1 MNKSQSNY
9 HPREEEFPSPCWAPQ
24 GLRSHLATVWEWVS
38 ESIAPRPSITS
49 NCLGWGLSGR
59 TWSSYSNLIAALML
73 DTRNDIIRSELL
85 RLQKFQLSL
94 LLALEPSSTSSFVQ
108 RHLEPEWINGPQ
120 PEHTEKVKLW
130 PTACSN
136 LPSIPNPVEIY
147 NNQPRK
153 SVSYQANLQEVRCCL

>member
-9 HPREEEFPSPCWAPQ
+9 HPREEVFPPPCWAPQ

-38 ESIAPRPSITS
+38 ESIAPRPNITS
-49 NCLGWGLSGR
+49 NCLARGLSGR
-59 TWSSYSNLIAALML
+59 TWSSYSSLIAALML
-73 DTRNDIIRSELL
+73 DTWNDIIWSELL
-85 RLQKFQLSL
+85 HLQKFQFSL

-108 RHLEPEWINGPQ
+108 CHLEPEWINGPQ
-120 PEHTEKVKLW
+120 PDHTEKVKLW

-136 LPSIPNPVEIY
+136 LPSITNLVEIY

-153 SVSYQANLQEVRCCL
+153 SVGYQANLQVVKCCL